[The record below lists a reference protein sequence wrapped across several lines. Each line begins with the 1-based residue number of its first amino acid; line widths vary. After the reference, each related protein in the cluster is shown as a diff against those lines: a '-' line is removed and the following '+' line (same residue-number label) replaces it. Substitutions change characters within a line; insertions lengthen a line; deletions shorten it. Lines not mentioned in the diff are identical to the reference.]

1 MMENTDV
8 MERTLEKEKEQ
19 FDRFCKLMHIVSTVA
34 GILCAAGAVFCLAGT
49 IAQHVQYLK
58 SGGSENTAA
67 VVLEAVYLFLMLGG
81 IALLLNFARNIFRR
95 LRNAETP
102 FCYDI
107 ADKIK
112 GAGQAAWGIGCAL
125 LVYGSIAT
133 LCLKGRLS
141 LAQYGF
147 GYIEAG
153 ILIVGAVLAISA
165 YVFNYGCKLQQESD
179 ETL

>member
-1 MMENTDV
+1 MENTDV

-34 GILCAAGAVFCLAGT
+34 SVLLAAGAVFCLAVPVVQHIRYVRAGGT
-49 IAQHVQYLK
+49 
-58 SGGSENTAA
+58 EDTAR
-67 VVLEAVYLFLMLGG
+67 VIIGAVYTFLMLGG
-81 IALLLNFARNIFRR
+81 IALLMNFARNIFRR
-95 LRNAETP
+95 LQAAETP

-112 GAGQAAWGIGCAL
+112 GAGQAAWGIGFGL
-125 LVYGSIAT
+125 LVFGSAAT
-133 LCLKGRLS
+133 LFLKERS
-141 LAQYGF
+141 PLAQYGF
-147 GYIEAG
+147 GYVEFG
-153 ILIVGAVLAISA
+153 ILIVGAILGISA

>member
-1 MMENTDV
+1 MEKTDV

-19 FDRFCKLMHIVSTVA
+19 FDKFCKLMHIVSTVA
-34 GILCAAGAVFCLAGT
+34 SILLAAGAVFCLAVP
-49 IAQHVQYLK
+49 IVQHIRYVR
-58 SGGSENTAA
+58 SGGLENTA
-67 VVLEAVYLFLMLGG
+67 VVVIGAVYTFLLTGG
-81 IALLLNFARNIFRR
+81 IALLVNYARNIFRR

-125 LVYGSIAT
+125 LVYGSIAI

>member
-1 MMENTDV
+1 MENTDV

-34 GILCAAGAVFCLAGT
+34 SVLLAAGAVFCLAVPVV
-49 IAQHVQYLK
+49 QHIRYVR
-58 SGGSENTAA
+58 SGGTEDT
-67 VVLEAVYLFLMLGG
+67 VRVIVGAVYTFLMLGG
-81 IALLLNFARNIFRR
+81 IALLMNFARNIFRR
-95 LRNAETP
+95 LRAAETP

-112 GAGQAAWGIGCAL
+112 GAGQAAWGIGFGL
-125 LVYGSIAT
+125 LVFGSAAT
-133 LCLKGRLS
+133 LFLKERS
-141 LAQYGF
+141 PLAQYGF
-147 GYIEAG
+147 GYVEFG
-153 ILIVGAVLAISA
+153 ILIVGAVLGISA